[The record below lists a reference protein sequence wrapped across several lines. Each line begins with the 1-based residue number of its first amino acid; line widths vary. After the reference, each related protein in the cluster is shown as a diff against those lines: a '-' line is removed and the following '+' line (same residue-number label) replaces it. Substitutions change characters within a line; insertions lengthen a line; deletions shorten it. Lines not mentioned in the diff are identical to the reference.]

1 MAKRHNWPAI
11 EQDYVYGVDDGNGSR
26 KYPTQRDLA
35 TKYGIDPAAIGRRA
49 KRDQWALKREQLA
62 AKVSKRTQYKMA
74 EAIETISDE
83 GCDFNLKC
91 YNIAGK
97 LADRIARM
105 ADEMDCDAKSLNAL
119 TAALKNVQSVAGST
133 LGDNQASDTLEI
145 NVKMNTEE
153 NE

>member
-1 MAKRHNWPAI
+1 MARHNWPTI
-11 EQDYVYGVDDGNGSR
+11 ERDYVEGIDDGNGNR
-26 KYPTQRDLA
+26 KYPTQRDLGE
-35 TKYGIDPAAIGRRA
+35 KYGIDPATIGKRA
-49 KRDQWALKREQLA
+49 KRDQWAIKREQFH
-62 AKVSKRTQYKMA
+62 SKISEKRQQKTA
-74 EAIETISDE
+74 EVISEE
-83 GCDFNLKC
+83 GCDFSLKC

-119 TAALKNVQSVAGST
+119 TAALKNVQSVADST

-145 NVKMNTEE
+145 NVKMNSEE

>member
-1 MAKRHNWPAI
+1 MARHNWPII
-11 EQDYVYGVDDGNGSR
+11 EQDYVYGVDDGNGNR

-49 KRDQWALKREQLA
+49 KRDQWALKREQLS
-62 AKVSKRTQYKMA
+62 AKIHKRTA
-74 EAIETISDE
+74 EKTAEVISTE
-83 GCDFNLKC
+83 GCDFSLKC

-133 LGDNQASDTLEI
+133 LGDNQANDVLEI
-145 NVKMNTEE
+145 KVGIDNVND
-153 NE
+153 